1 MSGLLNAIQ
10 TSSQGMTV
18 QRRRMNTVAENIAN
32 AETTSTQEGG
42 PYKRK
47 QVDVSA
53 GKEQITFSKM
63 LDNAG
68 VRLARTNA
76 GHLGSSRGGA
86 IGRADQNTVNSRI
99 VTGSNMEFEMIHDPS
114 HPDADA
120 DGYVQMPDIE
130 IMTEMVDMMSAAR
143 AYEANTVAI
152 STAKKMAR
160 SALDI

>member
-42 PYKRK
+42 PYRR
-47 QVDVSA
+47 QRVDVIA
-53 GKEQITFSKM
+53 GKEQIRFSKM

-68 VRLARTNA
+68 VQLARTNP
-76 GHLGSSRGGA
+76 GHIGSGRAGA
-86 IGRADQNTVNSRI
+86 IGHAKQSTVNSKI
-99 VTGSNMEFEMIHDPS
+99 VTDSDLEYRMIHDPS
-114 HPDADA
+114 HPDANA
-120 DGYVQMPDIE
+120 DGYVKMPDIE

-152 STAKKMAR
+152 ATAKKMAR